1 MTQDLSSSTPLLK
14 ARFSDGIVQLTIN
27 DPRRHNVMTRA
38 GWASLVDIFDEIST
52 LSDVRLIRL
61 QGAGNKAFIAGA
73 DISEFDNE
81 FSGEAGVAY
90 DDATVAGLQAIS
102 NCPFPTLA
110 AIRGHCIGG
119 GLGVALAC
127 DIRICSQT
135 SQLGIPAGR
144 LGLSYPSEAVHRLV
158 DIVGPAT
165 AKYILFSA
173 QRFTAEDSVQM
184 GLVNKV
190 VGDEFFDDA
199 IDEYCDSVCSNAPM
213 SLRAAKYM
221 VDQGA
226 GGDQD
231 EMRRR
236 AIECLKSNDY
246 AEGKRAFTE
255 KRPPVFKGN

>member
-1 MTQDLSSSTPLLK
+1 MPTQLSSSTELL
-14 ARFSDGIVQLTIN
+14 RTSFDNGIVSVTIN

-38 GWASLVDIFDEIST
+38 GWGSLVEIFDEIST
-52 LSDVRLIRL
+52 LPDVRIVRL
-61 QGAGNKAFIAGA
+61 QGAGDKAFIAGA

-81 FSGEAGVAY
+81 FSGETGVAY

-102 NCPFPTLA
+102 NCPFPTIA

-135 SQLGIPAGR
+135 SELGIPAGR
-144 LGLSYPSEAVHRLV
+144 LGLSYPSQAVHRLV

-165 AKYILFSA
+165 AKYIFFSA
-173 QRFTAEDSVQM
+173 QRYTAGESLQM

-190 VGDEFFDDA
+190 VSDEDFEDV
-199 IDEYCDSVCSNAPM
+199 IYQYCDSVCHNAPL

-221 VDQGA
+221 VDEGA
-226 GGDQD
+226 EGNQD

-236 AIECLKSNDY
+236 AIECLTSDDY
-246 AEGKRAFTE
+246 AEGKQAFME
-255 KRPPVFKGN
+255 KRKPVFKGR